1 MKPATSFSTAGVMS
15 LPYRGVPV
23 EDLTDCLVGVHVGSI
38 QQVCPFGRF
47 EGCYRT
53 VGIARVTFSQILK
66 KVGHVSSKAF
76 LNQLLISPFRTGRN
90 ACGQENFEL
99 CMGKYHGAHVASVG
113 HQSGR
118 FAEAELQADQR

>member
-1 MKPATSFSTAGVMS
+1 MAPRALFSTAGVMS
-15 LPYRGVPV
+15 LSYRGVPV
-23 EDLTDCLVGVHVGSI
+23 ENLTDCLVGVHVGSI

-76 LNQLLISPFRTGRN
+76 FNQLLISPFRTRGN
-90 ACGQENFEL
+90 ACSQENLEL
-99 CMGKYHGAHVASVG
+99 CMGKYHGA
-113 HQSGR
+113 
-118 FAEAELQADQR
+118 